1 MGFPTFVTDHGCVS
15 FPPNMM
21 IHMVLDWWRRS
32 MISDRGEKICFR
44 SVDSCLYAMSL
55 VDTFLY
61 VEVYADRTGQ
71 SSAPLAEFLEGK
83 ILLSGRKL
91 HWLLNRN
98 CELICFSIDFL
109 QVFLRKILIKAGI
122 VTVRVLDCEKFKYTD
137 DGNLSITDEK

>member
-1 MGFPTFVTDHGCVS
+1 
-15 FPPNMM
+15 
-21 IHMVLDWWRRS
+21 
-32 MISDRGEKICFR
+32 
-44 SVDSCLYAMSL
+44 MSL

-91 HWLLNRN
+91 HWLLNKN

-122 VTVRVLDCEKFKYTD
+122 VTVRVLNCEKFKYTD
-137 DGNLSITDEK
+137 DGNLLITDEKYKLTLKCQAAQVRIYQLQVPILFDEFK